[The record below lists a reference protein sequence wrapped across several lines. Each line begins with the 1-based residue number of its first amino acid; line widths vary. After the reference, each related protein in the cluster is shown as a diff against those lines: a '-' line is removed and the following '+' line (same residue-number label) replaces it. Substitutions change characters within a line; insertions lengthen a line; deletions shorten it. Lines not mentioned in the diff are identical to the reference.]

1 MTMDR
6 IPQAPQQPPTD
17 RTSPSEQQFDSTPT
31 DTNSPAEPPRSSDEP
46 TVFSSGYLIFRRRGT
61 LQFLLMKHAERWD
74 LPKGHLDPGE
84 TKQQAALREL
94 KEETGLDPNQ
104 LWTDPAF
111 AYSHRYWVARR
122 SSPGTQSLKEL
133 TIYLG
138 FLQYDGDIQ
147 CTEHLGYQWW
157 NWNPPHAI
165 QSQTIDPLLQSIAAY
180 LPNAPETRAILGLA

>member
-6 IPQAPQQPPTD
+6 MPRDYQQPH
-17 RTSPSEQQFDSTPT
+17 SERTPT
-31 DTNSPAEPPRSSDEP
+31 SGQRLDSSAIETSSSTEPTRSSDEP
-46 TVFSSGYLIFRRRGT
+46 TVFSSGYLIFRRQGI

-104 LWTDPAF
+104 LWTDPSF

-122 SSPGTQSLKEL
+122 SSHGTQSLKEL

-138 FLQYDGDIQ
+138 FLKHDGEIQ

-157 NWNPPHAI
+157 NWNPPHSI

-180 LPNAPETRAILGLA
+180 LANAPETRAILGLA